1 MMEVEGPM
9 SDDENR
15 NLFAEDE
22 RELEEESNNPE
33 DYAVEV
39 PATQLGTQDGN
50 MTANLDVSAVVK
62 PKRVIK
68 NPQPKLNPERLMGPR
83 GLLALGEEFKDWK
96 PRGDGHEFQDLDQ
109 ILSKLNHWTH
119 RLYPKLPFDASLN
132 IIENRLGNKK
142 AVSTY
147 VKKIRMDMAV
157 PVREETNDDDQP
169 NNVDVD
175 VGEDEVE
182 RYGEEP
188 SQPSAE
194 EEFENMTSS
203 TQTQR
208 SQTQSNTTT
217 LSDEQLERMR
227 RNKEMAAQKKR
238 EREEKKRREQEDMN
252 SVTAEDIVEA
262 ERELAATATAS
273 NNRDDLELQLD
284 EEEDL
289 MREME
294 ENQREMEET
303 RTRLDNIDTAETL
316 DTEAEK
322 KDTEETLDAEAPPAA
337 GEWSQEKEK
346 SASSPRRDIEPEP
359 EKNPTSELVN
369 IDQIMEDMDDE

>member
-1 MMEVEGPM
+1 
-9 SDDENR
+9 
-15 NLFAEDE
+15 
-22 RELEEESNNPE
+22 
-33 DYAVEV
+33 
-39 PATQLGTQDGN
+39 

-109 ILSKLNHWTH
+109 ILSKLNNWTH

-157 PVREETNDDDQP
+157 PIRQETNDDDQP
-169 NNVDVD
+169 NND

-262 ERELAATATAS
+262 ERELAATATPS

-303 RTRLDNIDTAETL
+303 RTRLDNSCNIDTEKKDNEETIDNGETL
-316 DTEAEK
+316 DNEETV
-322 KDTEETLDAEAPPAA
+322 DTEETLDTEAPPAA

-369 IDQIMEDMDDE
+369 IDQIMENMDEE

>member
-1 MMEVEGPM
+1 
-9 SDDENR
+9 
-15 NLFAEDE
+15 
-22 RELEEESNNPE
+22 
-33 DYAVEV
+33 
-39 PATQLGTQDGN
+39 

-109 ILSKLNHWTH
+109 ILSKLNNWTH

-208 SQTQSNTTT
+208 SPTQSNTTT
-217 LSDEQLERMR
+217 LSEEQLERMR

-262 ERELAATATAS
+262 ERELAATATPS

-294 ENQREMEET
+294 ENQREIEET
-303 RTRLDNIDTAETL
+303 RTRLDNIDTEKK
-316 DTEAEK
+316 DTVAEK
-322 KDTEETLDAEAPPAA
+322 KDNGETIDTEEALDTEAPPAA

-346 SASSPRRDIEPEP
+346 SASSPTRRDIEPEP